1 MLALRGDIEIRRGDY
16 LSARASFA
24 EALST
29 REQIFGASHP
39 LVADSQARLAAA
51 DLALGSQDAALT
63 RALDAER
70 TGRDHLQFTVRYLPE
85 RQAMAYAAKRPR
97 ALDLALS
104 IVASESAAAPKS
116 VFNAVIQSRGV
127 ILDELVA
134 REKARSGSGP
144 ETASLNAT
152 ATQARQRYANLIVR
166 SLQEQVPRA
175 MLDEARQQKED
186 AERALAESSV
196 DARTEMRRADI
207 SFNDVDEALPDEACT
222 RLFWRCTTE
231 PESLSRHTSP
241 FCSKP
246 IPSCTEAPCNERE
259 PPRLRSCRLARLRGL
274 MGLSKPGASKLGW
287 LDRQWSL
294 CLSSWYRV
302 SDCRRRA
309 SPGCVAS
316 ASTAT
321 SLERRAPSSSPT
333 VFSTSSTSLRCQIE
347 TAATWLRGHQPFTTF
362 QPNEISSCRPINH
375 RGAGSSQWEGPRLV
389 KAQRRL
395 RRSLR
400 PFAQAATA
408 SATST
413 LKICLARGVR

>member
-1 MLALRGDIEIRRGDY
+1 MTLAAGYVAEALEIFKRTGPSDEPDHFARVLALRGDIEIRRGDY

-70 TGRDHLQFTVRYLPE
+70 AGRDHLQFTVRYLPE

-152 ATQARQRYANLIVR
+152 AIQARQRYANLIVR

-207 SFNDVDEALPDEACT
+207 SFNDVDEALPYNAVLVSFVLYDRT
-222 RLFWRCTTE
+222 RIPVKEHR
-231 PESLSRHTSP
+231 PISY
-241 FCSKP
+241 KP
-246 IPSCTEAPCNERE
+246 IPSYGAFVQR
-259 PPRLRSCRLARLRGL
+259 A
-274 MGLSKPGASKLGW
+274 GASEVAFMPLGTAAW
-287 LDRQWSL
+287 IDGLIKAWRIEAGGGSIVSGHSASQASIA
-294 CLSSWYRV
+294 YRTAGAAL
-302 SDCRRRA
+302 RRA
-309 SPGCVAS
+309 VWDPLNAP
-316 ASTAT
+316 
-321 SLERRAPSSSPT
+321 RRWSGAH
-333 VFSTSSTSLRCQIE
+333 L
-347 TAATWLRGHQPFTTF
+347 H
-362 QPNEISSCRPINH
+362 RP
-375 RGAGSSQWEGPRLV
+375 
-389 KAQRRL
+389 
-395 RRSLR
+395 RRSSKHRQRHCAARSKR
-400 PFAQAATA
+400 P
-408 SATST
+408 
-413 LKICLARGVR
+413 LPG